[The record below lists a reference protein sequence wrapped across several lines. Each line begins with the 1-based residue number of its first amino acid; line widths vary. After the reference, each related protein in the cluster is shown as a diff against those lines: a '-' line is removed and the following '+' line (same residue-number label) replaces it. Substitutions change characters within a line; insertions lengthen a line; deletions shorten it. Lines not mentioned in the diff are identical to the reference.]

1 MRIAEMI
8 GAAFGFVMIAA
19 VLWKLRKGVPKNNGE
34 HSKFEDA
41 WNAPDS
47 GHS

>member
-1 MRIAEMI
+1 MRIAEMV
-8 GAAFGFVMIAA
+8 GAAFGFVLIAA
-19 VLWKLRKGVPKNNGE
+19 VLWKLRKGVAKDNGTLPQ
-34 HSKFEDA
+34 FEDA